1 MRACV
6 NLLVVALLSGAL
18 ALPACVDQRASTSHS
33 MEVGLRDIGGATPPT
48 IPLAPV
54 SLTTQAEFDSFENS
68 ALERMAPAD
77 LIPILEDLAADANPS
92 ERPQDV
98 ILLQRLALLHLRSGQ
113 GSSRLQRAFAVAD
126 RLRQEVANSPHTLY
140 LLAHITQILLRK
152 SSDGAFHLNAQR
164 LDVAQRLST
173 SWEALLTVAPD
184 YVGPHGRKAADIQ
197 LELAALRGALDGVG
211 KQPPGSPTDVP
222 GTTLTLGDASQVEA
236 RRVLRGLDTGSDGD
250 KVSLCGEWERQ
261 KAKKSLSGTPAL
273 WLNLRCSIVL
283 RSPDQGLASLTAL
296 VSAGA
301 VDAPC
306 RWLTRIVGG
315 SEAGRAALAA
325 AMRERGLSGCE
336 NGG

>member
-1 MRACV
+1 MRVCV
-6 NLLVVALLSGAL
+6 HLLVVALVSSVLVL
-18 ALPACVDQRASTSHS
+18 QACVDQRASTAHS

-54 SLTTQAEFDSFENS
+54 SLNTQDEFDSFENS
-68 ALERMAPAD
+68 LLERMSPAD

-184 YVGPHGRKAADIQ
+184 YVGPHGRKASDIR
-197 LELAALRGALDGVG
+197 LELAALRGALDAAGN
-211 KQPPGSPTDVP
+211 QPPGQARDVP
-222 GTTLTLGDASQVEA
+222 GTTLTLADASQVEA
-236 RRVLRGLDTGSDGD
+236 RRVLRGIETGSDGD
-250 KVSLCGEWERQ
+250 KVSLCGDWERQ
-261 KAKKSLSGTPAL
+261 KAKKELSGTLAL

-283 RSPDQGLASLTAL
+283 QSPDQGLASLTRL

-301 VDAPC
+301 VDTPC

-315 SEAGRAALAA
+315 SESDRAALAA
-325 AMRERGLSGCE
+325 AMKERDLSGCE